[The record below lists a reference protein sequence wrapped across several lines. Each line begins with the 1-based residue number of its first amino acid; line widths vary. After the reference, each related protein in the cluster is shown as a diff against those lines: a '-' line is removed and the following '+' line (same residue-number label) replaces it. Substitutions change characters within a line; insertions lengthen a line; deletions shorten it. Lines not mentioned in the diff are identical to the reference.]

1 MGNLRNRAA
10 GQVLVL
16 LATLAFLMVSTLA
29 LAHGHTGARSA
40 GESHCAMC
48 MAVHSATHV
57 VGAPT
62 VELCI
67 TAVEGPLCIP
77 PKSFQVSFVWL
88 SLNQYRAP
96 PSPLSLRALTQ

>member
-1 MGNLRNRAA
+1 MGNIRNRAA
-10 GQVLVL
+10 GQVLVF
-16 LATLAFLMVSTLA
+16 LATLAFLTVSTLA
-29 LAHGHTGARSA
+29 LAHVHTGARSA
-40 GESHCAMC
+40 DESHCAMC
-48 MAVHSATHV
+48 MAVHSSTHV

-67 TAVEGPLCIP
+67 TAVENPLCIP

-96 PSPLSLRALTQ
+96 PSP

>member
-1 MGNLRNRAA
+1 MGNLRSRAA

-16 LATLAFLMVSTLA
+16 LATLAFLTVSTLA

-40 GESHCAMC
+40 DESHCAMC

-57 VGAPT
+57 VGTPI
-62 VELCI
+62 VLLCI
-67 TAVEGPLCIP
+67 AAVEDWFCIP
-77 PKSFQVSFVWL
+77 PKSFTVSFARPA
-88 SLNQYRAP
+88 LNQYRAP